1 MVSTKVPA
9 LCKMQYG
16 VDFVGSLDFSGNVP
30 HNMKNLWVCFS
41 YLFPAI
47 ILVLLTP
54 SSIAQL
60 SPSESRILFQVQKV
74 LEYPQALQGWTRWTN
89 LCFLPPSPSLNIVCS
104 NGHVTELTIIG
115 NKTSPSSSS
124 HTKAASWTSLQTLSG
139 RFSIDSLFTV
149 MTKLTN
155 LKVLSLVSLG
165 LWGPL
170 PAKINRFWSL
180 EMLNISSNFIYG
192 EIPPS
197 IASMRNLRSLVL
209 VDNLFNGSVPDLQRL
224 TSLEELNLGGNKL
237 GPEFSSL
244 GNNLVTIILSNNSLR
259 SHIPPQ
265 VVNFD
270 KLKVF
275 DVSSNEI
282 FGNIPSYLISLP
294 SLQCLN
300 LANNHL
306 SGNLSVN
313 VPCSSSL
320 TFVDISHNLLVGKLP
335 SCFGSMSSKATV
347 LYSGNCLST
356 KRLNDQ
362 QHPTSYCKK
371 EGALAVKPPAKK
383 LKKELNSGTKLGLMI
398 GLIGGAVVIAG
409 LLVLVIV
416 FIFRKSKAERSHH
429 KMDKSF
435 ANKYSASAS
444 PGPNNGTR
452 HIPQAMKQAALGLPP
467 YRIFTSEEIEDATNN
482 FDPSNLIEE
491 GSQGHLYK
499 GWLRDGSVVLVKC
512 VKIKQKGLPH
522 SITQH
527 IEVLPNLR
535 HRHLVS
541 VLGHCLI
548 TEQDHTQTTST
559 IIIVIEH
566 ISNVSLRDQLADG
579 RKREMLK
586 WPQRMA
592 ISIGIARGV
601 QFLHTGVAPG
611 IYGNNLKIENILLDD
626 SLNAKVSRYN
636 ISLPSKNAHNEQ
648 TATNHIGSTNNAEKE
663 DIYQLGVILL
673 EVITGKQIASSS
685 EIEDLKDELERGS
698 SEAASILRSAIDPSL
713 RGTYAYESMKTAVQI
728 TTNCLSKVSS
738 QRPSIEDVLW
748 NLQYS
753 MQVQES
759 WTSSGNLSTKL
770 CEHDP
775 T

>member
-1 MVSTKVPA
+1 
-9 LCKMQYG
+9 
-16 VDFVGSLDFSGNVP
+16 
-30 HNMKNLWVCFS
+30 MKNLWVYFS

-54 SSIAQL
+54 SSVAQITT
-60 SPSESRILFQVQKV
+60 SENRILFQVQKL
-74 LEYPQALQGWTRWTN
+74 LEYPQVLQGWNRWTN
-89 LCFLPPSPSLNIVCS
+89 LCFLPPSPSLKIVCT

-115 NKTSPSSSS
+115 NKSSPSS
-124 HTKAASWTSLQTLSG
+124 HTHKAASWTSLQTLSG
-139 RFSIDSLFTV
+139 RFSIDSLFKA
-149 MTKLTN
+149 MTKLSN

-180 EMLNISSNFIYG
+180 EVLNISSNFIYG
-192 EIPPS
+192 EIPQS
-197 IASMRNLRSLVL
+197 ITSMRNLRSLVL
-209 VDNLFNGSVPDLQRL
+209 VDNLFNGTVPDLQRL
-224 TSLEELNLGGNKL
+224 ASLEELNLGGNKL
-237 GPEFSSL
+237 GPQFPSV
-244 GNNLVTIILSNNSLR
+244 GKNLVTIILRNNSIR

-265 VVNFD
+265 LVHFD
-270 KLKVF
+270 KLEVF
-275 DVSSNEI
+275 DVSSNEF
-282 FGNIPSYLISLP
+282 FGNIPSSLISKP
-294 SLQCLN
+294 SLQYLN
-300 LANNHL
+300 LAANHL
-306 SGNLSVN
+306 SGNLLVN
-313 VPCSSSL
+313 TACGSSL
-320 TFVDISHNLLVGKLP
+320 KFVDISHNLLVGELP

-356 KRLNDQ
+356 KKLNDQ
-362 QHPTSYCKK
+362 QHPYSYCKK
-371 EGALAVKPPAKK
+371 EGALAVKPPGKK
-383 LKKELNSGTKLGLMI
+383 LKKESDSGTKVGLVLGI
-398 GLIGGAVVIAG
+398 IGGIVVIGG
-409 LLVLVIV
+409 LLVVLIV
-416 FIFRKSKAERSHH
+416 FIFRKSKAERLDH
-429 KMDKSF
+429 KMDKFVAS
-435 ANKYSASAS
+435 KYSARAS
-444 PGPNNGTR
+444 PRPNNGTR
-452 HIPQAMKQAALGLPP
+452 HIPQAMKQATLGLPP
-467 YRIFTSEEIEDATNN
+467 YRNFTSEEIEDATNN

-491 GSQGHLYK
+491 GSQGQLYK

-522 SITQH
+522 SIMQH

-535 HRHLVS
+535 HRHMVS
-541 VLGHCLI
+541 VLGHCI
-548 TEQDHTQTTST
+548 TTEQDHPQTTST
-559 IIIVIEH
+559 VFIVFEH

-611 IYGNNLKIENILLDD
+611 IFGNNLKMENILLDD

-636 ISLPSKNAHNEQ
+636 IPLSSKSALNEQ

-673 EVITGKQIASSS
+673 EVITGKQIESSS
-685 EIEDLKDELERGS
+685 EIEELKDELERGS
-698 SEAASILRSAIDPSL
+698 SETTSVLRSAIDPSL

-728 TTNCLSKVSS
+728 TINCLSKVSS

-770 CEHDP
+770 
-775 T
+775 

>member
-1 MVSTKVPA
+1 
-9 LCKMQYG
+9 
-16 VDFVGSLDFSGNVP
+16 
-30 HNMKNLWVCFS
+30 MKNLRFCFS

-47 ILVLLTP
+47 ILALLTP
-54 SSIAQL
+54 SSVAQL
-60 SPSESRILFQVQKV
+60 SPSENRILFQVQKL

-89 LCFLPPSPSLNIVCS
+89 LCFLPPSRSLKIVCS

-115 NKTSPSSSS
+115 NKTSPSS
-124 HTKAASWTSLQTLSG
+124 HIPKAGSWTSLQTLSG
-139 RFSIDSLFTV
+139 KFSIDSFFTDL
-149 MTKLTN
+149 TKLSN

-170 PAKINRFWSL
+170 PSKINRFWSL
-180 EMLNISSNFIYG
+180 EVLNISSNFIYG
-192 EIPPS
+192 EIPSS
-197 IASMRNLRSLVL
+197 ISSMMNLRSLVL
-209 VDNLFNGSVPDLQRL
+209 VGNLFNGSVPDLQRL
-224 TSLEELNLGGNKL
+224 TSLQELNLGGNKL
-237 GPEFSSL
+237 GPGFPSV
-244 GNNLVTIILSNNSLR
+244 GKNLVTIILRSNSLR

-265 VVNFD
+265 ILHFD

-275 DVSSNEI
+275 DVSSNEF
-282 FGNIPSYLISLP
+282 FGNIPSFLMSMP
-294 SLQCLN
+294 SLQYLN
-300 LANNHL
+300 LASNHL

-313 VPCSSSL
+313 VACSSSL

-335 SCFGSMSSKATV
+335 SCFGSMSSKATL

-356 KRLNDQ
+356 KWLKNQ
-362 QHPTSYCKK
+362 QHPSSFCKR
-371 EGALAVKPPAKK
+371 EGALAVMPPAKN
-383 LKKELNSGTKLGLMI
+383 LKNESNSGAKLGSVI
-398 GLIGGAVVIAG
+398 GIIGGAVVIAG
-409 LLVLVIV
+409 LLVLLILI
-416 FIFRKSKAERSHH
+416 IFRKSSGERSHH
-429 KMDKSF
+429 KMDKPV

-444 PGPNNGTR
+444 PRSNGTR

-467 YRIFTSEEIEDATNN
+467 YRIFTSEEIDDATNN

-491 GSQGHLYK
+491 GSQGQLYK
-499 GWLRDGSVVLVKC
+499 GWLRDGSVVLVSC

-522 SITQH
+522 SIMQQ
-527 IEVLPNLR
+527 IEVLSNLR
-535 HRHLVS
+535 HRHMVS
-541 VLGHCLI
+541 VLGHCI
-548 TEQDHTQTTST
+548 IAEQDHPQTTST
-559 IIIVIEH
+559 VFIVFEH

-592 ISIGIARGV
+592 MNIGIARGV

-626 SLNAKVSRYN
+626 SLNAKVSRYR
-636 ISLPSKNAHNEQ
+636 IPLPSKSVHNEH
-648 TATNHIGSTNNAEKE
+648 TATNHSTNNAEKE

-685 EIEDLKDELERGS
+685 EIEEMKDELENGS
-698 SEAASILRSAIDPSL
+698 SEATSVLKSEIDPSL

-728 TTNCLSKVSS
+728 TINCLSKVSS

-770 CEHDP
+770 
-775 T
+775 